1 MLLRAFGLTACVLL
15 AGCSSMQN
23 TESAPKKS
31 EVRSPSTIIS
41 SASADVWQQVNNDDV
56 LRIDLPTG
64 RVYVQLNPQLAP
76 GHVDNIKKLAREGF
90 YDGLNVYRFVE
101 SFVAQGG
108 DQSGEKQPSQ
118 GSKGIAGEMFLTT
131 ENPLEITP
139 LNAVDGYADK
149 TGFLNGFAVAQ
160 NNDGKKTWMTHCTG
174 TFAMARGNEIDSG
187 GTEFYITLAPQR
199 YLDKNTTVFGR
210 VLEGMEHA
218 QRLLRTPV
226 EGQPFN
232 PISQVRV
239 LSDIAS
245 EDSSAF
251 TVFDTSSEDFKELI
265 ESRKNR
271 PSEWFIDKPNHTDVC
286 SVSIP
291 TKRLN

>member
-15 AGCSSMQN
+15 AGCSSTQN
-23 TESAPKKS
+23 TDSATNKP
-31 EVRSPSTIIS
+31 EVRSPSTIIG

-108 DQSGEKQPSQ
+108 DQSGEKQPTQ
-118 GSKGIAGEMFLTT
+118 GSKGITGEMFLTT
-131 ENPLEITP
+131 ENSIEITP
-139 LNAVDGYADK
+139 INAVDGYADK

-160 NNDGKKTWMTHCTG
+160 NSDGKKTWMTHCTG
-174 TFAMARGNEIDSG
+174 TFAMARSNEIDSG

-226 EGQPFN
+226 NGQPFN

-239 LSDIAS
+239 LSDIAG
-245 EDSSAF
+245 EDNSAF

>member
-15 AGCSSMQN
+15 AGCSSTQN
-23 TESAPKKS
+23 TDSATNKP
-31 EVRSPSTIIS
+31 EVRSPSTIIG

-108 DQSGEKQPSQ
+108 DQSGEKQPTQ
-118 GSKGIAGEMFLTT
+118 GSKGITGEMFLTT
-131 ENPLEITP
+131 ENSIEITP
-139 LNAVDGYADK
+139 INAVDGYADK

-160 NNDGKKTWMTHCTG
+160 NSDGKKTWMTHCTG
-174 TFAMARGNEIDSG
+174 TFAMARSNEIDSG

-226 EGQPFN
+226 NGQPFN

-239 LSDIAS
+239 LSDIAG
-245 EDSSAF
+245 EDNSAF

-291 TKRLN
+291 TKRL